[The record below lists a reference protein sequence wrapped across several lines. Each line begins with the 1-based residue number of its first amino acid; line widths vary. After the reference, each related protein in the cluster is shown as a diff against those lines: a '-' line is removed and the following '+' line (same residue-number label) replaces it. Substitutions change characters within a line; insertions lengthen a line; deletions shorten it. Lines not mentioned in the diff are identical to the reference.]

1 MLKLVTE
8 KELSNLNF
16 KRLKKALICVKS
28 DLIDSD
34 NNMQLAVDS
43 LIDINNITIDSN
55 NFTLGKVNVK
65 PYGYDDMY
73 IDKDLVE
80 EKVYQIK
87 SSSIVN

>member
-1 MLKLVTE
+1 M
-8 KELSNLNF
+8 
-16 KRLKKALICVKS
+16 
-28 DLIDSD
+28 
-34 NNMQLAVDS
+34 AVDS

-65 PYGYDDMY
+65 PYGYDDIY

>member
-34 NNMQLAVDS
+34 NNM
-43 LIDINNITIDSN
+43 
-55 NFTLGKVNVK
+55 
-65 PYGYDDMY
+65 
-73 IDKDLVE
+73 
-80 EKVYQIK
+80 
-87 SSSIVN
+87 

>member
-1 MLKLVTE
+1 
-8 KELSNLNF
+8 
-16 KRLKKALICVKS
+16 
-28 DLIDSD
+28 
-34 NNMQLAVDS
+34 MQLAVDS

-65 PYGYDDMY
+65 PYGYDDIY
-73 IDKDLVE
+73 IDKDLVK